1 VFLLVE
7 GFKQTTYQARFVPF
21 EGYVVCDRLFTTV
34 VRILTVFISLAF
46 QFTICHRSN
55 FCVVIFANFCL
66 SLQSL
71 VESLIG
77 KNTVEHGTWDPRQ
90 PNRLELILRGGPK
103 VSSLQ
108 YPRVNM
114 YNLTGCLER
123 STCLSLFAE
132 SAGCLISSHSQR
144 VYNIQSQSDGREL
157 NHVQVENTVTK
168 RSAGMFSPY
177 EFESAEFSRQVHAD
191 IQCIP

>member
-34 VRILTVFISLAF
+34 VRILTVFISIAF
-46 QFTICHRSN
+46 QPTICHRSS
-55 FCVVIFANFCL
+55 FCGVTFANFYL

-108 YPRVNM
+108 NPRVNM
-114 YNLTGCLER
+114 IGFLNALLFSACL
-123 STCLSLFAE
+123 
-132 SAGCLISSHSQR
+132 QR
-144 VYNIQSQSDGREL
+144 VL
-157 NHVQVENTVTK
+157 VV
-168 RSAGMFSPY
+168 
-177 EFESAEFSRQVHAD
+177 
-191 IQCIP
+191 